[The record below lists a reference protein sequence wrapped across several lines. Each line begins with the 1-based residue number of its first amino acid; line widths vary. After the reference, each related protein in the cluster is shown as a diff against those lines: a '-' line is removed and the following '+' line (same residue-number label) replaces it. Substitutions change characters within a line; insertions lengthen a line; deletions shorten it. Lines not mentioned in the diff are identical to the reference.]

1 MLLSILPMAQLT
13 QVEMGPGT
21 QPGEL
26 FLPPSLGLHTDR
38 PCTGALCNVQ
48 GSFGSRRQFPHNHT

>member
-1 MLLSILPMAQLT
+1 MAQLT

-26 FLPPSLGLHTDR
+26 FLPPSLGLHTDT
-38 PCTGALCNVQ
+38 PFTGALCNVQ